1 LNTEGHGARSASVC
15 CSETDE
21 VASRR
26 PTQPRRR
33 SERSIFWL
41 AVGLLLLGCA
51 ALLGLILGSSERF
64 YQLAGGLPQLVIA
77 GTVWRCVP
85 PSKVSARSADGPPL
99 GASVESARHV
109 QAAARRLCGT
119 IPYRMV
125 LAALPCALVLLLH
138 RAI

>member
-1 LNTEGHGARSASVC
+1 LAISIEDFAS
-15 CSETDE
+15 SQ
-21 VASRR
+21 SR
-26 PTQPRRR
+26 PTTHRRL

-41 AVGLLLLGCA
+41 AAGLGLLAAA

-85 PSKVSARSADGPPL
+85 PSRVSERSAGGPPP
-99 GASVESARHV
+99 GESVESARHV
-109 QAAARRLCGT
+109 QAARRLCGM